1 MILFMSYLI
10 KNVCSNVTLLG
21 IGFNNAIPGYLEI
34 DASQIICS
42 KRQHVDY
49 FTICANSSSCWKPS

>member
-1 MILFMSYLI
+1 MSYLI

-42 KRQHVDY
+42 
-49 FTICANSSSCWKPS
+49 

>member
-34 DASQIICS
+34 EASQIIRS
-42 KRQHVDY
+42 KKQHMDY
-49 FTICANSSSCWKPS
+49 FTICVNSSCRWKPS